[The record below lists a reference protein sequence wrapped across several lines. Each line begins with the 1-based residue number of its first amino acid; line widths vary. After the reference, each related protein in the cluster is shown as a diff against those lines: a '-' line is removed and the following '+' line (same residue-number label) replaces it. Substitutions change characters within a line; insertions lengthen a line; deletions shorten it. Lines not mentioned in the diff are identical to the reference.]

1 MLITLVLIFKSL
13 MKPLFSYLIFVITS
27 MFPISEVIS
36 QNFKNEI
43 TISYNYI
50 FFLNYKTFFISDADI
65 SSFSFCGSY
74 ERNIFPK
81 ANLGV
86 ALQYA
91 FQGRDPA
98 FHISDPSF
106 MGETTL
112 RNLYNLDLF
121 STTPFLSNPKKTIN
135 SSIGLGIS
143 YIWGHEDTSYLFLPS
158 PPASF
163 PHGFLWG
170 WRRHHPGLL
179 FLWEMDFLPNQ
190 IFDLESSLKFRI
202 YTKGSP
208 DLSIGLNIGLQFND
222 PKFGKR
228 DRTLN

>member
-1 MLITLVLIFKSL
+1 MLITLVLIFESL
-13 MKPLFSYLIFVITS
+13 MKPLFPYLIFFITS

-43 TISYNYI
+43 TISYNSI

-98 FHISDPSF
+98 FHISDPSY
-106 MGETTL
+106 G
-112 RNLYNLDLF
+112 RN
-121 STTPFLSNPKKTIN
+121 NP
-135 SSIGLGIS
+135 S
-143 YIWGHEDTSYLFLPS
+143 
-158 PPASF
+158 
-163 PHGFLWG
+163 
-170 WRRHHPGLL
+170 
-179 FLWEMDFLPNQ
+179 
-190 IFDLESSLKFRI
+190 
-202 YTKGSP
+202 
-208 DLSIGLNIGLQFND
+208 QFV
-222 PKFGKR
+222 
-228 DRTLN
+228 